1 VTPYTLLENIEAAVP
16 IPEDGILSRTVFNDD
31 ALKVVAF
38 AFSIGQELSAHT
50 APMAAALYFVRGEA
64 ELTLGDEKKEVR
76 AGCFVHMTPQLRHGI
91 LARTPLVMLLW
102 MLKQVRAE

>member
-1 VTPYTLLENIEAAVP
+1 MTPYTYLESIEAAVP

-38 AFSIGQELSAHT
+38 AFSAGQELSAHT
-50 APMAAALYFVRGEA
+50 APMAAVLYFVRGEA
-64 ELTLGDEKKEVR
+64 EVTLGDEKKEVR
-76 AGCFVHMTPQLRHGI
+76 AGALVHMTPQLRHSI
-91 LARTPLVMLLW
+91 LAKTPLVMLLW